1 MFELIL
7 TVCALM
13 GDYEV
18 ECHDLRTDRDL
29 DVSFPTMVECRMFE
43 SLHLSLFVDTY
54 AQELG
59 AEVQHVSA
67 CAPVRSH

>member
-18 ECHDLRTDRDL
+18 ECHYLRTDRDL
-29 DVSFPTMVECRMFE
+29 DVAFPTMVECEAFE
-43 SLHLSLFVDTY
+43 ALHLSLFVDTY

-59 AEVQHVSA
+59 TEVQHVST
-67 CAPVRSH
+67 CTLVRSH